1 MLYNGYLI
9 NIYVQSDIQ
18 SARLQL
24 SKNNAWFMNKQIETN
39 LKLSY

>member
-1 MLYNGYLI
+1 MLYIIFTSFHVLYNGYLI

-24 SKNNAWFMNKQIETN
+24 SKNNT
-39 LKLSY
+39 